1 MSVEPVIVYP
11 PELPVSAARDEI
23 ARAIRDH
30 QVVIVAGATGSGK
43 TTQLPK
49 ICLELGRTSIAHTQP
64 RRIAARTIAERI
76 AEEMQVPLG
85 STVGYKVRFTDK
97 VSADT
102 RVALVTDGILLNEI
116 HRDRLLRRYD
126 TIIVDEAHERSLNI
140 DFLLGYLRR
149 ILPKRPDLKVIVT
162 SATIDPESFARHFAA
177 APAQPGGE
185 PVPAP
190 VIEVSGRTYPV
201 EIRYRPQGGADGEGG
216 AGETPEVQDAD
227 DPAVPS
233 SRGRTGPGPQKVR
246 SSARA
251 AGKPGGPDDD
261 VDEVGAV
268 VAALRELDREP
279 AGDVL
284 VFFPGEAEIRDAA
297 DAIRG
302 AYQKDAA
309 PTEVLPLYGRL
320 SAAEQHRVFE
330 RSSVAGVRRR
340 VILATNVAETSLT
353 VPGIRYVV
361 DTGTARISRYSNR
374 SKIQRLPIEAVS
386 QASAQQRSGRAGR
399 TSPGIAIRLYS
410 EDDFTR
416 RPEYTEP
423 EILRTSLASVILQ
436 MLSLGFGDIQAFPF
450 LTPPDSRGVKAAFDL
465 LVELGAVKLPA
476 PGSRA
481 HAARDRDVREDGDP
495 SRQRG
500 GRGDDRSRGRRDEDG
515 PRLTEVGREIA
526 RLPIDPRFARMLIE
540 ARRNDVQ
547 AEVLAIVS
555 GMSIQDVRERPEERR
570 EEADRFHAR
579 FTDPTSDFLSLLNLW
594 EYLQEKQA
602 ELGSSAFRRLC
613 RSEHLTYVRV
623 REWVDVHRQLRSLG
637 GAERGPG
644 DGGGRG
650 SGGRGGRSDGEGA
663 RRGVGGGRAARNH
676 VPHMAGADPSQRHFS
691 GHAPSEGGRGSSD
704 TPEGHAA
711 GDAIHRAIL
720 SGLLSHLGILDPRTM
735 AQTKDRKAPGDARP
749 VKGEYIGA
757 RGARFAI
764 FPGSG
769 LKKKRPS
776 AVMAAE
782 LVETS
787 RLFARTVAA
796 VDPAWAEELAPDL
809 VKRSLSEPHW
819 SKDAGSAAAYEKV
832 TLFGVELVGRRRVQ
846 LARFDRPLAREMFVR
861 HALVEG
867 EWDPS
872 VLDKRLTAF
881 LRRNQ
886 EQRRLLEKIEERER
900 RRDILIG
907 DEAVFAFYNARIPAD
922 VTDVR
927 SFEAWWRDAIHR
939 TPNLLD
945 LRESDLTGD
954 RAQGDDRAFPAR
966 WRQGDQTL
974 NLAYRFEPGAPDD
987 GVTVVVPLPLLAQ
1000 LRPDGFDW
1008 QVPGMRDELV
1018 TALLRALPK
1027 TIRRNVVPA
1036 ADWAEKFS
1044 AELAEKGPEH
1054 ANGLPKTTLVD
1065 ALAALVQRVANQRV
1079 SAADFELERVPGH
1092 LMPSFRAVDARGR
1105 AIGSDR
1111 DLPTLQR
1118 RLADKA
1124 RSSVESTIARPA
1136 HRAAKVAE
1144 ASPAFASRT
1153 KLTTWDLDELTEVVD
1168 TPVAGGVVRGYPALV
1183 DEGDSV
1189 ALRVEATPE
1198 DAERHTRAG
1207 IRRLMLLAVASPA
1220 TYVLDHLTPNEK
1232 LALAASPYQNAKAL
1246 IEDARVALA
1255 DDILGRESP
1264 TGVVRTKADFE
1275 RVRDAFSAASV
1286 ERTFQTVSLAAK
1298 ILLAQ
1303 REVERAMKDAASITL
1318 LGALNDVRGQV
1329 KGLLFPGFLSRTGLP
1344 RLQHYPRYLAGA
1356 LERVK
1361 TLSDNPGRDR
1371 QRMTEYERAAAGFID
1386 AGGTVPLPADAPA
1399 NLVQTRWL
1407 LEELRVSLF
1416 AQRLGTAEPVSPQRI
1431 AKALKDSVTR

>member
-1 MSVEPVIVYP
+1 VSVEPVIVYP

-23 ARAIRDH
+23 THAIRDH

-149 ILPKRPDLKVIVT
+149 ILPQRPDLKVIVT

-177 APAQPGGE
+177 PPAEPGGE

-201 EIRYRPQGGADGEGG
+201 EIRYRPVDGADRAPEETGDSEPD
-216 AGETPEVQDAD
+216 AGTPTPQPKKIRSAAHGKRETDDA
-227 DPAVPS
+227 
-233 SRGRTGPGPQKVR
+233 
-246 SSARA
+246 
-251 AGKPGGPDDD
+251 
-261 VDEVGAV
+261 DEVGAV
-268 VAALRELDREP
+268 VDALRELDREP

-302 AYQKDAA
+302 AYQKDAS

-330 RSSVAGVRRR
+330 RSTVAGVRRR

-353 VPGIRYVV
+353 VPGIRYVI

-410 EDDFTR
+410 EDDFLR

-465 LVELGAVKLPA
+465 LVELGAVTLPA
-476 PGSRA
+476 PGSER
-481 HAARDRDVREDGDP
+481 RDVREDGDP
-495 SRQRG
+495 SRRRS
-500 GRGDDRSRGRRDEDG
+500 GRGDERG
-515 PRLTEVGREIA
+515 PRLTAVGREIA

-540 ARRNDVQ
+540 ARDADVLP
-547 AEVLAIVS
+547 EVMAIVA

-613 RSEHLTYVRV
+613 RSEHLNYVRV
-623 REWVDVHRQLRSLG
+623 REWVDVHRQLQSLLGAGREGRGARNRVPEMAASGRSKPQRSG
-637 GAERGPG
+637 HAASAV
-644 DGGGRG
+644 GRG
-650 SGGRGGRSDGEGA
+650 SE
-663 RRGVGGGRAARNH
+663 
-676 VPHMAGADPSQRHFS
+676 
-691 GHAPSEGGRGSSD
+691 D
-704 TPEGHAA
+704 TAPEGHAQ

-720 SGLLSHLGILDPRTM
+720 SGLLSHIGILDPRTL
-735 AQTKDRKAPGDARP
+735 AQAKDRKAPGDARTA
-749 VKGEYIGA
+749 KGEYIGA

-796 VDPAWAEELAPDL
+796 VDPAWAEDLAPGL

-881 LRRNQ
+881 LRRNL

-900 RRDILIG
+900 RRDILVG

-927 SFEAWWRDAIHR
+927 SFETWWKDASAR
-939 TPNLLD
+939 TPHLLD

-1054 ANGLPKTTLVD
+1054 ANGLPKSTLVD
-1065 ALAALVQRVANQRV
+1065 ALAAQVQRVANQRV
-1079 SAADFELERVPGH
+1079 SAADFELDRVPGH
-1092 LMPSFRAVDARGR
+1092 LMMSFRAVDPRGR
-1105 AIGSDR
+1105 AVGSDR
-1111 DLPTLQR
+1111 DLGALQR
-1118 RLADKA
+1118 RLADRA
-1124 RSSVESTIARPA
+1124 RSSVESTIARPPS
-1136 HRAAKVAE
+1136 RTAAARVAE

-1153 KLTTWDLDELTEVVD
+1153 KLTTWDFDDLAEVVD

-1198 DAERHTRAG
+1198 DAVRHTRAG
-1207 IRRLMLLAVASPA
+1207 IRRLLLLAVPSPA
-1220 TYVLDHLTPNEK
+1220 SYVLDHLTANEK

-1246 IEDARVALA
+1246 IEDARVAVA
-1255 DDILGRESP
+1255 DDVLQRAAS
-1264 TGVVRTKADFE
+1264 TGIVRTRADFA

-1286 ERTFQTVSLAAK
+1286 EQTFQAVSLVAR

-1303 REVERAMKDAASITL
+1303 REVDRAMKDASSITL
-1318 LGALNDVRGQV
+1318 LGALNDVRGQL
-1329 KGLLFPGFLSRTGLP
+1329 KGLIFPGFIARTGLA
-1344 RLQHYPRYLAGA
+1344 RLAHLPRYLAGA

-1361 TLSDNPGRDR
+1361 TLPDNPGRDR
-1371 QRMTEYERAAAGFID
+1371 QRMTEYERGAAGFVE
-1386 AGGTVPLPADAPA
+1386 AGGVMPLPADAPA

-1407 LEELRVSLF
+1407 LEEFRVSLF
-1416 AQRLGTAEPVSPQRI
+1416 AQRLGTAEPVSPQRL
-1431 AKALKDSVTR
+1431 AKALKG

>member
-76 AEEMQVPLG
+76 ADEMQVPLG

-177 APAQPGGE
+177 APTEPGGE
-185 PVPAP
+185 PTPAP

-201 EIRYRPQGGADGEGG
+201 EIRYRPLDGAEG
-216 AGETPEVQDAD
+216 AAETPEDAD
-227 DPAVPS
+227 AEDPAGPS
-233 SRGRTGPGPQKVR
+233 PRGRVGSAPQKVR
-246 SSARA
+246 SSARPA
-251 AGKPGGPDDD
+251 AKTGRDADDA
-261 VDEVGAV
+261 DEVGAV

-330 RSSVAGVRRR
+330 RSTVAGVRRR

-399 TSPGIAIRLYS
+399 TSPGVAIRLYS

-476 PGSRA
+476 PGARSRD
-481 HAARDRDVREDGDP
+481 DRPDRDP
-495 SRQRG
+495 SRGRG
-500 GRGDDRSRGRRDEDG
+500 GRDDDRG
-515 PRLTEVGREIA
+515 PRLTEIGREIA

-540 ARRNDVQ
+540 ARRNDVS

-613 RSEHLTYVRV
+613 RSEHLNYVRV

-637 GAERGPG
+637 GERGSG
-644 DGGGRG
+644 E
-650 SGGRGGRSDGEGA
+650 GGRGGGA
-663 RRGVGGGRAARNH
+663 AGRGSTNH
-676 VPHMAGADPSQRHFS
+676 VPLSAGIDPSRPHKS
-691 GHAPSEGGRGSSD
+691 GHGSHKSGHGASSERAA
-704 TPEGHAA
+704 PEGHAA

-720 SGLLSHLGILDPRTM
+720 SGLLSHLGILDPRAM
-735 AQTKDRKAPGDARP
+735 AQTKDRKASGDTRP

-796 VDPAWAEELAPDL
+796 VDPAWAEDLAPDL

-819 SKDAGSAAAYEKV
+819 SKDVGSAAAYEKV

-927 SFEAWWRDAIHR
+927 SFEAWWKDAVHR
-939 TPNLLD
+939 TPHLLD

-987 GVTVVVPLPLLAQ
+987 GLTVVVPLPLLAQ
-1000 LRPDGFDW
+1000 LKPDGFDW

-1044 AELAEKGPEH
+1044 AELAERGPEH

-1105 AIGSDR
+1105 AVGSDR
-1111 DLPTLQR
+1111 DLATLQR

-1136 HRAAKVAE
+1136 QRAAKVAE

-1153 KLTTWDLDELTEVVD
+1153 KLTTWDFDELTEVVD

-1189 ALRVEATPE
+1189 ALHVEATPE
-1198 DAERHTRAG
+1198 DAARHTRAG
-1207 IRRLMLLAVASPA
+1207 IRRLMLLAVPSPA
-1220 TYVLDHLTPNEK
+1220 TYVLDHLTANEK

-1255 DDILGRESP
+1255 DDILGRN
-1264 TGVVRTKADFE
+1264 GAVRTRGDFE
-1275 RVRDAFSAASV
+1275 RVRDAFSAVSV

-1303 REVERAMKDAASITL
+1303 REVERAMKDASSITL

-1329 KGLLFPGFLSRTGLP
+1329 KGLIFPGFLSRTGLA
-1344 RLQHYPRYLAGA
+1344 RLQHLPRYLAGA

-1371 QRMTEYERAAAGFID
+1371 QRMTEYERAAAGFVE
-1386 AGGTVPLPADAPA
+1386 AGGSVPLPADAPA
-1399 NLVQTRWL
+1399 HLVQTRWL

-1431 AKALKDSVTR
+1431 AKALKSA

>member
-76 AEEMQVPLG
+76 ADEMQVPLG

-149 ILPKRPDLKVIVT
+149 ILPQRPDLKVIVT

-177 APAQPGGE
+177 APTEPGGE
-185 PVPAP
+185 PTPAP

-201 EIRYRPQGGADGEGG
+201 EIRYRPLDGADRAPEDSDDEGADAAPPTPQPKKARSAAQGGRDGD
-216 AGETPEVQDAD
+216 DA
-227 DPAVPS
+227 
-233 SRGRTGPGPQKVR
+233 
-246 SSARA
+246 
-251 AGKPGGPDDD
+251 
-261 VDEVGAV
+261 DEVGAV
-268 VAALRELDREP
+268 VAALRELDREA

-330 RSSVAGVRRR
+330 RSTVAGVRRR

-399 TSPGIAIRLYS
+399 TSPGVAIRLYS

-476 PGSRA
+476 PGAER
-481 HAARDRDVREDGDP
+481 RDPRDDGDP
-495 SRQRG
+495 SRRRG
-500 GRGDDRSRGRRDEDG
+500 GRGDDRG
-515 PRLTEVGREIA
+515 PRLTEIGREIA

-540 ARRNDVQ
+540 ARRNDVS

-613 RSEHLTYVRV
+613 RSEHLNYVRV
-623 REWVDVHRQLRSLG
+623 REWMDVHRQLRSLG
-637 GAERGPG
+637 AERGEG
-644 DGGGRG
+644 GRDQGGRG
-650 SGGRGGRSDGEGA
+650 AGGRGARSHVPLSAGSDPS
-663 RRGVGGGRAARNH
+663 RPHHSGRAPEKA
-676 VPHMAGADPSQRHFS
+676 
-691 GHAPSEGGRGSSD
+691 GRGSAD
-704 TPEGHAA
+704 AAPEGHAA

-769 LKKKRPS
+769 LKKKRPA

-796 VDPAWAEELAPDL
+796 VDPAWAEDLAPDL
-809 VKRSLSEPHW
+809 IKRSLSEPHW

-846 LARFDRPLAREMFVR
+846 LSRFDRPLAREMFVR

-881 LRRNQ
+881 LRRNL

-900 RRDILIG
+900 RRDILVG

-927 SFEAWWRDAIHR
+927 SFETWWRDAVAR
-939 TPNLLD
+939 TPHLLD

-1044 AELAEKGPEH
+1044 AELAERGPEH
-1054 ANGLPKTTLVD
+1054 ANGLPRTTLVD

-1079 SAADFELERVPGH
+1079 GAADFELDRVPAH
-1092 LMPSFRAVDARGR
+1092 LLPSFRAVDARGR

-1111 DLPTLQR
+1111 DLGALQR
-1118 RLADKA
+1118 RLADRA
-1124 RSSVESTIARPA
+1124 RSSVESAVTRERPA
-1136 HRAAKVAE
+1136 ARSAAKVAE
-1144 ASPAFASRT
+1144 ASPAFASRST
-1153 KLTTWDLDELTEVVD
+1153 LTTWDFDELTEVVD

-1183 DEGDSV
+1183 DEGASV

-1198 DAERHTRAG
+1198 DAARHTRAG
-1207 IRRLMLLAVASPA
+1207 IRRLMLLAVPSPA
-1220 TYVLDHLTPNEK
+1220 AYVLDHLTANEK

-1255 DDILGRESP
+1255 DDVLLRESSS
-1264 TGVVRTKADFE
+1264 GVVRTKAEFE
-1275 RVRDAFSAASV
+1275 RVRDAFSSV
-1286 ERTFQTVSLAAK
+1286 SVDRTFQTVSLAAK

-1303 REVERAMKDAASITL
+1303 REVERAMKDASSITL
-1318 LGALNDVRGQV
+1318 LGALNDVRGQL
-1329 KGLLFPGFLSRTGLP
+1329 KGLIFPGFLSRTGLP
-1344 RLQHYPRYLAGA
+1344 RLQHLPRYLAGA

-1371 QRMTEYERAAAGFID
+1371 QRMTEYERATAGFID
-1386 AGGTVPLPADAPA
+1386 AGGAVPLPADAPA

-1431 AKALKDSVTR
+1431 AKALKGA

>member
-1 MSVEPVIVYP
+1 MSAEPVIVYP

-23 ARAIRDH
+23 ARAIRDN

-177 APAQPGGE
+177 APVQPGGE

-201 EIRYRPQGGADGEGG
+201 EIRYRPLDGADGAPDESEHEG
-216 AGETPEVQDAD
+216 PDA
-227 DPAVPS
+227 
-233 SRGRTGPGPQKVR
+233 TGPAPQPKKLR
-246 SSARA
+246 SPARSAAKTGR
-251 AGKPGGPDDD
+251 DTDD

-330 RSSVAGVRRR
+330 RSTIAGVRRR
-340 VILATNVAETSLT
+340 IILATNVAETSLT

-399 TSPGIAIRLYS
+399 TSPGVAIRLYS
-410 EDDFTR
+410 EDDFAR

-476 PGSRA
+476 PG
-481 HAARDRDVREDGDP
+481 ARPRDDRPDRDP
-495 SRQRG
+495 SRGRG
-500 GRGDDRSRGRRDEDG
+500 GREGRDDDRG
-515 PRLTEVGREIA
+515 PRLTEIGREIA

-540 ARRNDVQ
+540 ARRNDVS

-613 RSEHLTYVRV
+613 RSEHLNYVRV

-637 GAERGPG
+637 AEGRGAEGRGDGPG
-644 DGGGRG
+644 AGTRGRDDRRPPALPAMSRDRG
-650 SGGRGGRSDGEGA
+650 SHVT
-663 RRGVGGGRAARNH
+663 RRDH
-676 VPHMAGADPSQRHFS
+676 D
-691 GHAPSEGGRGSSD
+691 APA
-704 TPEGHAA
+704 PEGHAA

-720 SGLLSHLGILDPRTM
+720 SGLLSHLGILDPRTI

-749 VKGEYIGA
+749 TKGEYIGA

-796 VDPAWAEELAPDL
+796 VDPAWAEDLAPDL

-881 LRRNQ
+881 LRRNV

-900 RRDILIG
+900 RRDILVG

-927 SFEAWWRDAIHR
+927 SFEAWWKDAVHR
-939 TPNLLD
+939 TPHLLD

-1036 ADWAEKFS
+1036 ADWASTFS

-1054 ANGLPKTTLVD
+1054 ANGLPRTTLVD

-1079 SAADFELERVPGH
+1079 SAADFELERVPAH
-1092 LMPSFRAVDARGR
+1092 LLPSFRAVDARGR
-1105 AIGSDR
+1105 AVGSDR
-1111 DLPTLQR
+1111 DLGALQR
-1118 RLADKA
+1118 RLADRA
-1124 RSSVESTIARPA
+1124 RSSVEATVARPA
-1136 HRAAKVAE
+1136 TRAAAKVAE

-1153 KLTTWDLDELTEVVD
+1153 KLTTWDLDDLTEVVD

-1198 DAERHTRAG
+1198 EAARHTRAG
-1207 IRRLMLLAVASPA
+1207 IRRLLLLAVPSPA
-1220 TYVLDHLTPNEK
+1220 TYVLDHLTANEK
-1232 LALAASPYQNAKAL
+1232 LALTASPYQNAKAL

-1255 DDILGRESP
+1255 DDILLREAP
-1264 TGVVRTKADFE
+1264 TGVVRTRAEFE
-1275 RVRDAFSAASV
+1275 KVRDAFSAASV

-1329 KGLLFPGFLSRTGLP
+1329 KGLLFPGFLSRTGLQ

-1371 QRMTEYERAAAGFID
+1371 QRMTEYERAAAGFED
-1386 AGGTVPLPADAPA
+1386 AGGSLPLPSDAPA

-1416 AQRLGTAEPVSPQRI
+1416 AQRLGTAEPVSLQRI
-1431 AKALKDSVTR
+1431 AKALKGA